1 MNTKEHEVMKM
12 RGSADVSYLGQSVDS
27 MIWEFMKEKG
37 IPGLTLA
44 IVQAPYI
51 PRVVGYGLSDTGE
64 RRLASANTMWPA
76 GPISQAFA
84 AVAVMQLFED
94 GKLGLEDKLGDH
106 IPEVPEEWYDIEI
119 LQMLRHASGLPDCQT
134 DGFDIYRE
142 WEFKEVLDL
151 ISKEALH
158 FTPGT
163 EVEWSA
169 SNFLMLTEIVERV
182 SGETYHDFVTE
193 RQIHFL
199 GLKRTGFAE
208 DLENFRHEDVS
219 LTENIHLLFK
229 KDGTYIDPTEPAASY
244 DELGLSLI
252 HI

>member
-1 MNTKEHEVMKM
+1 MYK
-12 RGSADVSYLGQSVDS
+12 RQ
-27 MIWEFMKEKG
+27 
-37 IPGLTLA
+37 
-44 IVQAPYI
+44 
-51 PRVVGYGLSDTGE
+51 
-64 RRLASANTMWPA
+64 
-76 GPISQAFA
+76 
-84 AVAVMQLFED
+84 
-94 GKLGLEDKLGDH
+94 
-106 IPEVPEEWYDIEI
+106 
-119 LQMLRHASGLPDCQT
+119 ASGLPDCQT

-219 LTENIHLLFK
+219 LTENIHQLFK
-229 KDGTYIDPTEPAASY
+229 KDGTRCV
-244 DELGLSLI
+244 
-252 HI
+252 